1 VTKVTF
7 ETASLADAIKKA
19 NIVAPSHGKAF
30 DEAGGI
36 VLEILP
42 DDGLV
47 LFRATNKDV
56 FHTEWVQPLSIE
68 GEATTWRLSSTL
80 VAPVIASLPIGSGKT
95 TVLEQVQHGQSW
107 RIEMKSGRTK
117 AKFFLMD
124 TAHYPQW
131 EIFDPSEL
139 TVVNDLGGKL
149 ALVEWAAG
157 LKELAPLCGINI
169 NGEIVKATDRYKLAV
184 VPLEIPGLENPVT
197 IPAGMLA
204 QILRQTGEVRVGFT
218 EHQMLLMPNDTTQL
232 RLVTFAGDY
241 PTMAKLMNRERPFSL
256 SVKKDELLAI
266 VNRAT
271 LAAPGD
277 RLPLLNLYI
286 GKESIAAKVDGPES
300 AVVDQID
307 IPGQAQHPRVNIKV
321 TPKMLTDILNHAP
334 NDSVTIHYDVD
345 KPEGVL
351 YINGGSGF
359 ECWMVARKSGE

>member
-1 VTKVTF
+1 
-7 ETASLADAIKKA
+7 
-19 NIVAPSHGKAF
+19 
-30 DEAGGI
+30 
-36 VLEILP
+36 
-42 DDGLV
+42 
-47 LFRATNKDV
+47 
-56 FHTEWVQPLSIE
+56 
-68 GEATTWRLSSTL
+68 
-80 VAPVIASLPIGSGKT
+80 
-95 TVLEQVQHGQSW
+95 
-107 RIEMKSGRTK
+107 
-117 AKFFLMD
+117 MD